1 MRTYNAVTP
10 NANTEARRRAPQQL
24 EEFKTLRIS
33 RTGSSKAHRQYLRRA
48 SSGSEETLRLR
59 FGICLHSKRYGR
71 RAFGGDAWRP
81 PIPAHTEYF
90 FRYLAAC
97 KGERMAS
104 RCSKILTVILVV
116 LVCNLA
122 FLFRPGRVIAQSP
135 NAVSSKATA
144 SAEPLD
150 VDRGAAGLWQSLL
163 KLHTRASLMMV
174 TAHPDDEDGGM
185 LTYESR
191 GQGARVTLL
200 TLNRGEGGQNVMSD
214 DFWDA
219 LGLVRT
225 EELLAADR
233 YYDVQQFWSSVV
245 DFGFSKTLEE
255 ALDLWGHDR
264 LLADAVSVVRMTR
277 PLVIESDFVGGP
289 TDGHGHHSASGQIA
303 QEVFAAAGDPNMF
316 PEQIR
321 AGLRPWSPVK
331 MYARVPI
338 FPVSEKGMFD
348 SATGKYLPVRFYDFI
363 HKVWSDGPL
372 SANLEIPEGD
382 GDPVL
387 GATFTQIARQ
397 GWSLQKSQNGG
408 GGIPLAAPT
417 AAPYHRFGSTIPAAD
432 KEQSYF
438 DGIDTSV
445 GGIADLAGNQD
456 NAFLKEGL
464 GRVNSAAE
472 RAMAGFSVSEPEK
485 VAPIL
490 AEGLKETNALL
501 AQVAGSKLSEQAKY
515 DVTFELRAKQDQFQ
529 KAIVQALN
537 F

>member
-150 VDRGAAGLWQSLL
+150 FDRGAAALWQSLL
-163 KLHTRASLMMV
+163 KLHTRASLLMV
-174 TAHPDDEDGGM
+174 TAHPDDENGGM

-191 GQGARVTLL
+191 GQGVRAVLV
-200 TLNRGEGGQNVMSD
+200 TLNRGEGGANVMSSD
-214 DFWDA
+214 YFDA

-233 YYDVQQFWSSVV
+233 YYGVDQYWTRVV
-245 DFGFSKTLEE
+245 DYGFSKTMEE
-255 ALDLWGHDR
+255 SLSKWTRDR
-264 LLADAVSVVRMTR
+264 ILYDVVRVVRMVR
-277 PLVIESDFVGGP
+277 PLVITSVFVGGP
-289 TDGHGHHSASGQIA
+289 SDGHGNHQTAGLMA
-303 QEVFAAAGDPNMF
+303 KEVYRLAGDPTVF
-316 PEQIR
+316 PDQIR
-321 AGLRPWSPVK
+321 AGLRPWTPLK
-331 MYARVPI
+331 DYARAP
-338 FPVSEKGMFD
+338 FSRRGGA
-348 SATGKYLPVRFYDFI
+348 S
-363 HKVWSDGPL
+363 PL
-372 SANLEIPEGD
+372 AVNLEIPEGSY
-382 GDPVL
+382 DPAFGLNYAQVSREGL
-387 GATFTQIARQ
+387 GH
-397 GWSLQKSQNGG
+397 QKSQNGG
-408 GGIPLAAPT
+408 TGIPAAGPMMS
-417 AAPYHRFGSTIPAAD
+417 AYHRFDSRIAAAD
-432 KEQSYF
+432 QEQSFF
-438 DGIDTSV
+438 DGIDTSLA
-445 GGIADLAGNQD
+445 GIASLANQGET
-456 NAFLKEGL
+456 AFL
-464 GRVNSAAE
+464 VD
-472 RAMAGFSVSEPEK
+472 
-485 VAPIL
+485 
-490 AEGLKETNALL
+490 GLK
-501 AQVAGSKLSEQAKY
+501 
-515 DVTFELRAKQDQFQ
+515 
-529 KAIVQALN
+529 
-537 F
+537 